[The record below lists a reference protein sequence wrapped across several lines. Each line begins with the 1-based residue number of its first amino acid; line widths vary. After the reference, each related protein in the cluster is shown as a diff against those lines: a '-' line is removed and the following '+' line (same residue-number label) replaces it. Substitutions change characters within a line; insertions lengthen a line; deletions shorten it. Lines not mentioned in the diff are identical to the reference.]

1 MTAKSE
7 IAARLSALRTLLKSE
22 GLDGLIVPRAD
33 AHQSEVAAPHDD
45 RLAFITGFT
54 GSAGLAL
61 VLEESA
67 LIFVDGRYEIQ
78 VRHEV
83 SADLYDVHHLHNDP
97 IDGWLA
103 AHGRKD
109 WRIGFDPMLIDTALY
124 DRLTVSAK
132 RAGFTLV
139 PVSKDPFDSIWP
151 DRPEKPLGR
160 IRPMPPALAGE
171 TVRDKTA
178 RMGRKIADAGAD
190 LMAETLPDNIAWL
203 LNLRGSDIAMN
214 PVPQSFMI
222 LKADGAI
229 DWFVDSRKLPN
240 DLAAFELEGINIR
253 SAEEFIPFVQ
263 TAAADRSVLIDQ
275 SFAPVALRLAVEGA
289 GGAVL
294 SADNPL
300 TLTKARKTPAELAGY
315 RDCHLQDGI
324 ALTEFLAWLERE
336 APGRAAG
343 GNPIREIEAEDRL
356 LAFRAQRKG
365 FLEASFRSIS
375 AAGANAAMCHYSAGP
390 QNDAAITADGPYLI
404 DSGGQYENGTTD
416 VTRTLFFTAPE
427 SRVRATYTAVLKG
440 FIALISAQFPEGTYG
455 HQLDALARLP
465 LWRMGLDYDHGT
477 GHGVGHNLLVHEYPH
492 RFAKKANNYGLE
504 PGNIMTIEP
513 GYYEADAYGLRIEN
527 QVEVV
532 AALPGFCRFRSL
544 TLAPID
550 LKPVDIAA
558 LSAEEIAFINDY
570 HATVREALAGHVS
583 DDARDFL
590 MRSTRALE
598 V

>member
-1 MTAKSE
+1 MASKSD

-61 VLEESA
+61 VLEDKA

-83 SADLYDVHHLHNDP
+83 SAALYEVHHLHNDP
-97 IDGWLA
+97 IDSWLA
-103 AHGRKD
+103 AHGSKG

-124 DRLTVSAK
+124 DRLAASAE

-139 PVSKDPFDSIWP
+139 PISKDPFDAIWT

-160 IRPMPPALAGE
+160 IRPMSPTLAGE
-171 TVRDKTA
+171 TVAAKTA
-178 RMGRKIADAGAD
+178 RLGRKIADAGAD
-190 LMAETLPDNIAWL
+190 MMAETLPDNIAWL

-214 PVPQSFMI
+214 PVPQSFMV
-222 LKADGAI
+222 LNADGAVV
-229 DWFVDSRKLPN
+229 WFVDSRKLPN
-240 DLAAFELEGINIR
+240 DLTAFELEEVSVR
-253 SAEEFIPFVQ
+253 PAEEFIPFVHS
-263 TAAADRSVLIDQ
+263 AAASRTVLIDQ

-289 GGAVL
+289 GGTVL

-300 TLTKARKTPAELAGY
+300 TLAKARKTPAELAGY
-315 RDCHLQDGI
+315 RACHVEDGI

-336 APGRAAG
+336 APGRAAN

-356 LAFRAQRKG
+356 LAFRARRKG

-375 AAGANAAMCHYSAGP
+375 ASGANAAMCHYNAGP
-390 QNDAAITADGPYLI
+390 QSDAAITPDGPYLI

-416 VTRTLFFTAPE
+416 VTRTLFLAAPE
-427 SRVRATYTAVLKG
+427 DRVRATYTAVLKG
-440 FIALISAQFPEGTYG
+440 FIALITAQFPEGTCG

-465 LWRMGLDYDHGT
+465 LWQMGLDYDHGT

-492 RFAKKANNYGLE
+492 RFAKKANHYGLE

-513 GYYEADAYGLRIEN
+513 GYYEADGYGLRIEN
-527 QVEVV
+527 QVEVT

-558 LSAEEIAFINDY
+558 LSPQEIAFINDY
-570 HATVREALAGHVS
+570 HATVRETLADHVS

-598 V
+598 A